1 MPVDVIGNPAW
12 FDSAIARI
20 PLVRNGETVR
30 KTYYAFWLRDNSEY
44 YIEAFAEILKA
55 RF

>member
-20 PLVRNGETVR
+20 PP
-30 KTYYAFWLRDNSEY
+30 SEMAKQSEKR
-44 YIEAFAEILKA
+44 IALSGGGIIPGIILKILLKY
-55 RF
+55 

>member
-20 PLVRNGETVR
+20 PPP
-30 KTYYAFWLRDNSEY
+30 SEMAKQSEKR
-44 YIEAFAEILKA
+44 IALSGGGIIPGIILKILLKY
-55 RF
+55 